1 MVSSQ
6 GQRCPT
12 TPILI
17 MTRPVLFLTGN
28 ITNITTTNYESGT
41 CCTKFTLEC
50 TAGCWAGMPVP
61 CEAWGKLASDVA
73 QLTSA
78 LFVGELM
85 LGSTLLISEWF
96 AD

>member
-1 MVSSQ
+1 
-6 GQRCPT
+6 
-12 TPILI
+12 
-17 MTRPVLFLTGN
+17 
-28 ITNITTTNYESGT
+28 
-41 CCTKFTLEC
+41 
-50 TAGCWAGMPVP
+50 MPVP